1 MMNTHGL
8 RSEINRRWTRFR
20 QGFAVAV
27 EWEPCK
33 ESEDRGESGRGC
45 RKAALSVLWVGILK
59 IMKL

>member
-1 MMNTHGL
+1 MSTLGL
-8 RSEINRRWTRFR
+8 RSGINRRWTRFR

-45 RKAALSVLWVGILK
+45 RKAALSAA
-59 IMKL
+59 